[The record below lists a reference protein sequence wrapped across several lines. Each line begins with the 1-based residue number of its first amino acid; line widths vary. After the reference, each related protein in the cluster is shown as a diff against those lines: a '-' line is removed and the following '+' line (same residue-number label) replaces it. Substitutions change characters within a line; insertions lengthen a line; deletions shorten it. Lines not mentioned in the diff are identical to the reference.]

1 MEQIQLPGMEQ
12 MGSTLEGVVESIVFA
27 SDDGKF
33 AVLRLR
39 PTGQQ
44 GKVSV
49 TVNSVPPLVG
59 QQVQLEGA
67 WIQHPRFGEQFKAS
81 RMKISAPTSTDGIER
96 FLASGAIDGL
106 GPAMAQ
112 RIVQK
117 FGEKSLDII
126 ENSPGRLLEVSGIG
140 KKTMEKISSSYRKQY
155 ELKEVMLWL
164 ESHGIS
170 GAFAGR
176 ILKEYG
182 SMALDVLE
190 NKPYQLARDIDG
202 IGFTTADAIASA
214 IGMEKDSASRIA
226 AGIDYALSQIA
237 SSGHCCMPEASLVER
252 SASLLGVDKDRV
264 WEILKEQLYRERLIM
279 EQSGGET
286 LIYPPYLYHAERRAA
301 ERLLALQQ
309 EAHPLSVEE
318 PEVLVR
324 DWEKSHGLRLAGLQ
338 KEALKAVL
346 EEGVFVLTG
355 GPGTGKTTVV
365 RGMIDLLTQQGLQVL
380 LGAPTG
386 RAAKRLAETSGHK
399 AVTVH
404 RMLEAQGGPAG
415 SEFLRGE
422 DEQLEA
428 DAIILD
434 EVSMMDIVL
443 MRHFLE
449 AVPDGCHVIL
459 VGDVDQLPAVGPGS
473 VLRDILRSKALPSVR
488 LKEIFRQDENSTIV
502 VNAHAI
508 NGGRLPICR
517 VDGDFRFLELD
528 DAALVT
534 ETIVKLCAELLPAE
548 GFDAMQDV
556 QVLSPMHRQ
565 ECGVDNLN
573 RRLQAALNPKAP
585 TKAEFVNSLC
595 TFRLGDKV
603 MQTKN
608 DYNKGEFNGDIGFI
622 SELEPEHVTV
632 RFGEDSAVYE
642 RNELGELQLAYAMSV
657 HKSQGS
663 EYPVVILPLVPG
675 HHVML
680 QRNLLYTAVTRARQ
694 RVILLGTKAA
704 LNTAVGNDRMRRRY
718 TLLAERLAG
727 KMGV

>member
-1 MEQIQLPGMEQ
+1 MEQTQLPGMEQ
-12 MGSTLEGVVESIVFA
+12 MGNTLEGVVESIVFA

-33 AVLRLR
+33 AVMRLR

-44 GKVSV
+44 GKVNV

-59 QQVQLEGA
+59 QQVRLEGA

-96 FLASGAIDGL
+96 FLASGAIEGL

-112 RIVQK
+112 RIVHK

-126 ENSPGRLLEVSGIG
+126 ENHPSRLLEVSGIG
-140 KKTMEKISSSYRKQY
+140 RKTMEKISASYRKQY

-176 ILKEYG
+176 IIKEYG
-182 SMALDVLE
+182 SMALEVLE
-190 NKPYQLARDIDG
+190 HKPYQLARDIDG
-202 IGFTTADAIASA
+202 IGFTTADAIAASV
-214 IGMEKDSASRIA
+214 GMEKDSASRIA

-252 SASLLGVDKDRV
+252 SASILGVGKDKI
-264 WEILKEQLYRERLIM
+264 WEILKEQLDMERLIM

-286 LIYPPYLYHAERRAA
+286 LIYPPYLYHAERRVA

-324 DWEKSHGLRLAGLQ
+324 VWEESHGLRLAGLQ
-338 KEALKAVL
+338 REALKAVL
-346 EEGVFVLTG
+346 KEGVFVLTG

-365 RGMIDLLTQQGLQVL
+365 RGMIDLLKQQGLQVL

-386 RAAKRLAETSGHK
+386 RAAKRLAETSGHR

-488 LKEIFRQDENSTIV
+488 LKEIFRQDEDSTIV

-517 VDGDFRFLELD
+517 EDGDFRFLELND
-528 DAALVT
+528 SALVT

-573 RRLQAALNPKAP
+573 RKLQAALNPKAP
-585 TKAEFVNSLC
+585 TKAEFVNSLY

-608 DYNKGEFNGDIGFI
+608 DYNKGVFNGDIGFI

-680 QRNLLYTAVTRARQ
+680 QRNLLYTAVTRAKQ

-704 LNTAVGNDRMRRRY
+704 LNTAVENDRMRRRY
-718 TLLAERLAG
+718 TLLAERLARKLSG
-727 KMGV
+727 

>member
-1 MEQIQLPGMEQ
+1 MEQMQLPGFEQ
-12 MGSTLEGVVESIVFA
+12 ETNILEGVVESIVFA
-27 SDDGKF
+27 SDDGRF

-44 GKVSV
+44 SRVNA

-59 QQVQLEGA
+59 QQVQLEGE

-81 RMKISAPTSTDGIER
+81 KMKISAPTSVDGIER
-96 FLASGAIDGL
+96 FLGSGVIDGL

-112 RIVQK
+112 RIVKK
-117 FGEKSLDII
+117 FGEKSLEVI
-126 ENSPGRLLEVSGIG
+126 EEHPRRLLEISGIG
-140 KKTMEKISSSYRKQY
+140 EKTMEKIAASYRKQY
-155 ELKEVMLWL
+155 ELKEVMIWL
-164 ESHGIS
+164 EAHGIS
-170 GAFAGR
+170 GSFAGR
-176 ILKEYG
+176 IFKEYG
-182 SMALDVLE
+182 SMALEVLE
-190 NKPYQLARDIDG
+190 NRPYKLAQDIDG
-202 IGFTTADAIASA
+202 IGFITADTIAASV
-214 IGMEKDSASRIA
+214 GMEKDSASRIA

-237 SSGHCCMPEASLVER
+237 SSGHCCMPEAALVER
-252 SASLLGVDKDRV
+252 AASLLKVDKEKV
-264 WEILKEQLYRERLIM
+264 WEVLKEQLDLERLIM

-286 LIYPPYLYHAERRAA
+286 LIYPPYLYKAEQRTA
-301 ERLLALQQ
+301 ERLLTIQK

-324 DWEKSHGLRLAGLQ
+324 KWEKSHDIKLADLQ
-338 KEALKAVL
+338 RSALSAILKQ
-346 EEGVFVLTG
+346 GVFVLTG

-365 RGMIDLLTQQGLQVL
+365 RGMLDLLKAQGLHVL

-386 RAAKRLAETSGHK
+386 RAAKRLAEAAGHK
-399 AVTVH
+399 AMTVH

-488 LKEIFRQDENSTIV
+488 LKDIFRQDENSTIV

-508 NGGRLPICR
+508 NGGRLPTCR
-517 VDGDFRFLELD
+517 EDGDFRFLEIN

-534 ETIVKLCAELLPAE
+534 ETIVKLCAEELPAE
-548 GFDAMQDV
+548 GFDTMQEI

-565 ECGVDNLN
+565 VCGVDNLN
-573 RRLQAALNPKAP
+573 LRLQAALNPKSGS
-585 TKAEFVNSLC
+585 KAEFVNNIQ

-603 MQTKN
+603 MQTRN
-608 DYNKGEFNGDIGFI
+608 DYEKGVFNGDIGFI
-622 SELEPEHVTV
+622 SELEADHVTV
-632 RFGEDSAVYE
+632 LFGEDNVLYE

-680 QRNLLYTAVTRARQ
+680 QRNLLYTAVTRAKK
-694 RVILLGTKAA
+694 RVILLGTKSA
-704 LNTAVGNDRMRRRY
+704 LNTVVENDRMRRRY
-718 TLLAERLAG
+718 TLLAERLSG
-727 KMGV
+727 KLD

>member
-1 MEQIQLPGMEQ
+1 MEQTQLPGMEQ
-12 MGSTLEGVVESIVFA
+12 MGNTLEGVVESIVFA

-33 AVLRLR
+33 AVMRLR

-44 GKVSV
+44 GKVNV

-59 QQVQLEGA
+59 QQVRLEGA

-96 FLASGAIDGL
+96 FLASGAIEGL

-112 RIVQK
+112 RIVHK

-126 ENSPGRLLEVSGIG
+126 ENHPSRLLEVSGIG
-140 KKTMEKISSSYRKQY
+140 RKTMEKISASYRKQY

-176 ILKEYG
+176 IIKEYG
-182 SMALDVLE
+182 SMALEVLE
-190 NKPYQLARDIDG
+190 HKPYQLARDIDG
-202 IGFTTADAIASA
+202 IGFTTADTIAASV
-214 IGMEKDSASRIA
+214 GMEKDSASRIA

-252 SASLLGVDKDRV
+252 SASILGVGKDKV
-264 WEILKEQLYRERLIM
+264 WEILKEQLDMERLIM

-286 LIYPPYLYHAERRAA
+286 LIYPPYLYHAERRVA

-324 DWEKSHGLRLAGLQ
+324 VWEESHGLRLAGLQ
-338 KEALKAVL
+338 REALKAVL
-346 EEGVFVLTG
+346 KEGVFVLTG

-365 RGMIDLLTQQGLQVL
+365 RGMIDLLKQQGLQVL

-386 RAAKRLAETSGHK
+386 RAAKRLAETSGHR

-488 LKEIFRQDENSTIV
+488 LKEIFRQDEDSTIV

-517 VDGDFRFLELD
+517 EDGDFRFLELND
-528 DAALVT
+528 SALVT

-573 RRLQAALNPKAP
+573 RKLQAALNPKAP
-585 TKAEFVNSLC
+585 TKAEFVNSLY

-608 DYNKGEFNGDIGFI
+608 DYNKGVFNGDIGFI

-680 QRNLLYTAVTRARQ
+680 QRNLLYTAVTRAKQ

-704 LNTAVGNDRMRRRY
+704 LNTAVENDRMRRRY
-718 TLLAERLAG
+718 TLLAERLARKLSG
-727 KMGV
+727 